1 MRPRKW
7 KFDKSGMLMPGSD
20 RYFLELSDVVLLKVE
35 TKGVIVLKLYFKYYY
50 SSIVSFILFRET
62 AYF

>member
-1 MRPRKW
+1 
-7 KFDKSGMLMPGSD
+7 MPGSD

-35 TKGVIVLKLYFKYYY
+35 TKGVIVLKLYFQYYY
-50 SSIVSFILFRET
+50 SSIVSFTLFRET

>member
-7 KFDKSGMLMPGSD
+7 KFDESGRLMPGSD
-20 RYFLELSDVVLLKVE
+20 TYFLELSDVVLLKVE

-50 SSIVSFILFRET
+50 SSIVSFTLFREK

>member
-1 MRPRKW
+1 
-7 KFDKSGMLMPGSD
+7 MPGSD